1 MKYTKLLLIPIL
13 ASLISLTGCSNNIDD
28 KKVEF
33 KYGQMMSNDITYVD
47 YQSIKEKFENKETFI
62 LTIFASNCGCWTS
75 LRPLLQSYIT
85 TNHIEIFAIS
95 YNDFDLLARKNNEY
109 FSLKVKSGNTSFAI
123 IDKGEICFN
132 EYNDSKAKM
141 FQSQN
146 EFNKFME
153 EMISLPKMFYIS
165 LDQVDT
171 LFKTEKTSL
180 LYFARSNCSD
190 CQYFN
195 THFLNEYKPTKNLY
209 ILDCESLGIRE
220 YDKEGNLTT
229 ESAVLWQEFKDNY
242 YLSSKYNEKYG
253 YDEGYVPYLM
263 LLKGNKETKK
273 PEILSAS
280 TYLNDTITKT
290 NDTYTITKSFYSN
303 ERKQYLDYVNNVST
317 PILEG
322 MNLSKEDVSEF
333 GDYVVWNKEKAS
345 IYHDALIKSFLDES
359 MNKIDHDGFM
369 EE

>member
-1 MKYTKLLLIPIL
+1 MKYTKLLIIPL
-13 ASLISLTGCSNNIDD
+13 LTSLITLNGCNNNNAD
-28 KKVEF
+28 KKVEI
-33 KYGQMMSNDITYVD
+33 KYGQMINNDITYVD
-47 YQSIKEKFENKETFI
+47 YQTIKDKFENKETFI
-62 LTIFASNCGCWTS
+62 LTVFANNCGCWTS

-85 TNHIEIFAIS
+85 NNHVEILAIS

-123 IDKGEICFN
+123 IDKGEIRFN

-153 EMISLPKMFYIS
+153 EMILLPKMYYVS
-165 LDQVDT
+165 LDQVDI

-195 THFLNEYKPTKNLY
+195 THFLNKYNPTKNLY

-220 YDKEGNLTT
+220 YDKEGNLTL
-229 ESAVLWQEFKDNY
+229 ESAALWQEFKDNY
-242 YLSSKYNEKYG
+242 YLSKKYNEKYG

-263 LLKGNKETKK
+263 LFKGDKETKK

-290 NDTYTITKSFYSN
+290 NDIYTIAKSFYSN
-303 ERKQYLDYVNNVST
+303 ERKQYLNYVNNVST
-317 PILEG
+317 SVLEG
-322 MNLSKEDVSEF
+322 MSLTKDDVSEF
-333 GDYVVWNKEKAS
+333 GDYIVWNKEKAS

-359 MNKIDHDGFM
+359 MNIIDHDGSF